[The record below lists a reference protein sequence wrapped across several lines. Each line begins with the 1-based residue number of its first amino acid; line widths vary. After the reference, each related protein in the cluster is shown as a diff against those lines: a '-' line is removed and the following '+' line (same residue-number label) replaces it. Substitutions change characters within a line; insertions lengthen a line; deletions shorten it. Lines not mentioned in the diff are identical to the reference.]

1 MNHRHL
7 SMIHFLPSRPASS
20 RRAPVLLSPRFL
32 LPLLAL
38 LVLTQPL
45 LASAPGEEGAGG
57 HGVAA
62 TLLWIAVIL
71 VAARVSGLVE
81 RLGQPSV
88 LGELLAGVVLG
99 NLVLAGI
106 GVFEPAKADPILRF
120 LAELGVIILLFQIGL
135 ESNLTQMRTVGTR
148 ALAVA
153 LVGVVCPFVLGTWM
167 VGPWMLP
174 GLDFNAYL
182 FIGAA
187 LTATSVGITA
197 RVFRDLGTLQ
207 TSEAQIVLGAA
218 VLDDVIGL
226 IILAVVSAIVTAGTV
241 SAGAVG
247 VIVLKALGF
256 LVGAVLLGQFFAPRL
271 GHLFARLHTGAGT
284 QLTLALAF
292 ALLFAF
298 AAAQIGL
305 APIVGAFAAGLVLDP
320 VHFRGFD
327 EPPLAA
333 EVRAALGRTDAA
345 TRESMEGVLDHHRH
359 RHLEELVA
367 PLAHFLVPI
376 FFVMTGMSV
385 SLRAL
390 SDLPVL
396 LVALGITAVAVAG
409 KVVSGV
415 VAGPVRRWVVGWGMV
430 PRGEVGLIFATMG
443 RQAGVLPERE
453 FSVIVIVVI
462 LTTLMTPPILAA
474 LLRRGDA
481 DAGHQPPASP
491 RERERPAAALPG

>member
-1 MNHRHL
+1 MHFPL
-7 SMIHFLPSRPASS
+7 SSMTRLLPRRRPAP
-20 RRAPVLLSPRFL
+20 PVVRIL
-32 LPLLAL
+32 LPLLAT
-38 LVLTQPL
+38 LVLAQPL
-45 LASAPGEEGAGG
+45 LATAPQEAGAGG
-57 HGVAA
+57 HGVAT

-99 NLVLAGI
+99 NLVLAGV

-120 LAELGVIILLFQIGL
+120 LAELGVIVLLFQIGL
-135 ESNLTQMRTVGTR
+135 ESNLSQMRTVGTR

-153 LVGVVCPFVLGTWM
+153 LVGVVCPFVLGTWV

-197 RVFRDLGTLQ
+197 RVFRDLGTLR
-207 TSEAQIVLGAA
+207 TPEAQIVLGAA

-226 IILAVVSAIVTAGTV
+226 IILAVVSAIVTAGSV

-247 VIVLKALGF
+247 VIVLKAVGF

-271 GHLFARLHTGAGT
+271 GRLFARLHPGTGT

-305 APIVGAFAAGLVLDP
+305 APIIGAFAAGLVLDA

-327 EPPLAA
+327 EPRVAG
-333 EVRAALGRTDAA
+333 EVRAAIGDADAA
-345 TRESMEGVLDHHRH
+345 TRASVEGVLAHHRH
-359 RHLEELVA
+359 RHLEDLVE

-376 FFVMTGMSV
+376 FFVLTGMSV

-396 LVALGITAVAVAG
+396 LVALGITVVAIAG
-409 KVVSGV
+409 KVVSGLA
-415 VAGPVRRWVVGWGMV
+415 AGPVRKWVVGWGMV

-474 LLRRGDA
+474 LLRRGEGGAVDE
-481 DAGHQPPASP
+481 PPTAP